1 MRFGRCVEVLF
12 DALAVKNVAAFCLD
26 GILRD
31 IITQSAY
38 SDFLVLNFVEYSSI
52 ASAADYKIGM
62 TGHLAHARNQSE
74 DVGVVCSCHV

>member
-31 IITQSAY
+31 IITQAAY
-38 SDFLVLNFVEYSSI
+38 SDLLLLVFIEYSSI
-52 ASAADYKIGM
+52 APAADDEIGM
-62 TGHLAHARNQSE
+62 TGHLAHARYQSE
-74 DVGVVCSCHV
+74 DVGVVYSYYV